1 VGYYHSSASPT
12 FAAKPFGGTKNM
24 TTQDIIIW
32 TCAYLIELGAVIY
45 FTRASARRTEG
56 ALVGGAAAGLLGMG
70 AVALGEARAWWHI
83 PFAST
88 LSFLPLF
95 YIGLSISLTPIYL
108 VTWRLTRRFGWRGL
122 AVFIGIVAVIGP
134 PRDYLIAATFPKWMV
149 FAPGVIPILAD
160 AATYVG
166 MVAVGHATMRFI
178 AGPASEDKFARTR
191 IEAA

>member
-1 VGYYHSSASPT
+1 MRLTELRRV
-12 FAAKPFGGTKNM
+12 GGTKNM

-45 FTRASARRTEG
+45 FTRASPRRVEG

-70 AVALGEARAWWHI
+70 AVALGEARGWWHI

-108 VTWRLTRRFGWRGL
+108 VTWRLARRFGWRGL

-149 FAPGVIPILAD
+149 FASGMIPILAD

-178 AGPASEDKFARTR
+178 AGPASEDQLARTR
-191 IEAA
+191 MKAVTKSRI